1 MSFIVALINPRKNNL
16 TPKDQELKF
25 NRSSNKKLP
34 SSAGRSNE
42 ESIVSKEGSRIAS
55 NTLGSSIK
63 K

>member
-1 MSFIVALINPRKNNL
+1 MSLTLALINLRKNNP
-16 TPKDQELKF
+16 TPKDQEFKF
-25 NRSSNKKLP
+25 NPFSKKKLP